1 VSVLVDLFQD
11 RLKQSATWIM
21 KVTRSLNCSPLTPIW
36 SVSRQRPVKL
46 GSGGGMQRGG

>member
-1 VSVLVDLFQD
+1 VDPFQGS
-11 RLKQSATWIM
+11 LKQLALWMT
-21 KVTRSLNCSPLTPIW
+21 KVTPSLNCSPLTPIW